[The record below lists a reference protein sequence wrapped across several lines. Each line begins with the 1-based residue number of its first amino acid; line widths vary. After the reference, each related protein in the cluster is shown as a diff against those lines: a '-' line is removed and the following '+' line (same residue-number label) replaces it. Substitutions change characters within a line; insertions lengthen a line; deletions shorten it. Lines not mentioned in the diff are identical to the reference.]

1 MTLRLAL
8 LTLGVVVLILILGLS
23 YLRWRPNLSR
33 LKVPVRVFGRMFVSP
48 MANIF
53 QLLRARFAIRRNSK
67 SGQREPSLV
76 SAADF
81 ELGEQPVS
89 GSDESPEP
97 GQQALDRKRGADYH
111 RTRDIAGLLPE
122 DGVGSGPLRIDYW
135 ARLSGDELVD
145 RDSVLSLYR
154 EYEINLEHPRAVHG
168 RSHPGRVWLD
178 LEQAGSDELFE
189 DLVVSLQLAVLSG
202 PVEVSELSRFICLFF
217 AVAVGLLR
225 RCQLDSSIEEAL
237 PHARRLD
244 RFCKAYDML
253 AIVNIEPIG
262 ETSFSG
268 KDVERVTQRSG
279 MRLGDQNIFHYYDPR
294 NGSSQFSL
302 ANQYQPGYFSHTD
315 MIDGSFRG
323 MTMFMSIPRCTE
335 PSRSFGE
342 MLSVA
347 EYLASELNGSL
358 ADPDSG
364 RLSPAHLALIQRQV
378 NGVGESMKRLGVTPG
393 GEEALRLF

>member
-53 QLLRARFAIRRNSK
+53 QLLRVRFPIRRNSK

-89 GSDESPEP
+89 GSDMSPES

-189 DLVVSLQLAVLSG
+189 DLVVSLQLADHSG
-202 PVEVSELSRFICLFF
+202 PVEETELTRFNSLIF
-217 AVAVGLLR
+217 ALAEGLHR

-335 PSRSFGE
+335 PSSSFRE

>member
-8 LTLGVVVLILILGLS
+8 LALGVVGLILILGLS
-23 YLRWRPNLSR
+23 YLRWRPNVSS
-33 LKVPVRVFGRMFVSP
+33 LKFPIRSFRRMFVLP
-48 MANIF
+48 MANLF
-53 QLLRARFAIRRNSK
+53 QLLRVRFSLRRNYK
-67 SGQREPSLV
+67 SDQREPSLV

-81 ELGEQPVS
+81 ELGEQPVA
-89 GSDESPEP
+89 GNDVSPVP
-97 GQQALDRKRGADYH
+97 GQQAPDRKRAADYH
-111 RTRDIAGLLPE
+111 RTRDIAGLLRE

-145 RDSVLSLYR
+145 RDSVLSLFR
-154 EYEINLEHPRAVHG
+154 EYEIKLEHPRAVHG

-178 LEQAGSDELFE
+178 LEQAGSDELFA
-189 DLVVSLQLAVLSG
+189 DLVVSLQLAGHSG
-202 PVEVSELSRFICLFF
+202 PVEETELTRFNSLIF
-217 AVAVGLLR
+217 ALAEGLHR
-225 RCQLDSSIEEAL
+225 RCHLDSSIEDAL
-237 PHARRLD
+237 PQARRLD

-253 AIVNIEPIG
+253 AILNIEPIG

-268 KDVERVTQRSG
+268 KDIERVMQRSG

-302 ANQYQPGYFSHTD
+302 ANRYQPGYFSHTD
-315 MIDGSFRG
+315 LIDGSFRG

-342 MLSVA
+342 MVSVA